1 MLAAGG
7 LRDLHEAAVDIKK
20 MGDEVVDIVVVRH
33 RLIETGEG
41 LRPHHLGVFGG
52 MTTKVDSTCR
62 VAWYFLLILMGW
74 VTKVESQTKSPKTA
88 PKSLKRKPH
97 AKSRKVISLFFDSY
111 SPFIKGIP
119 SWIRM
124 V

>member
-74 VTKVESQTKSPKTA
+74 VLISRNASMRPFLMAWTTVC
-88 PKSLKRKPH
+88 LRKRCC
-97 AKSRKVISLFFDSY
+97 
-111 SPFIKGIP
+111 
-119 SWIRM
+119 
-124 V
+124 